1 MILGIISQCFSIICV
16 FIFYFI
22 HQNVLLESKKSED
35 TLKKDKPLIT
45 NVKKGDGK
53 TKDTVVEL
61 DNKES
66 VDIEVSI

>member
-1 MILGIISQCFSIICV
+1 MFQHYMC
-16 FIFYFI
+16 FYFI